1 MKQYKLDF
9 EKFVEDIEKRNKQR
23 EDKYKKLQEQEEENF
38 ARKLALLYR
47 ELPQNSVYYGR
58 HRDDKKRYR

>member
-9 EKFVEDIEKRNKQR
+9 EKFIRDIEDRDETRRKEYQR
-23 EDKYKKLQEQEEENF
+23 LQEQEELNF

-47 ELPQNSVYYGR
+47 ELPQNSSFYGR
-58 HRDDKKRYR
+58 GENVNK